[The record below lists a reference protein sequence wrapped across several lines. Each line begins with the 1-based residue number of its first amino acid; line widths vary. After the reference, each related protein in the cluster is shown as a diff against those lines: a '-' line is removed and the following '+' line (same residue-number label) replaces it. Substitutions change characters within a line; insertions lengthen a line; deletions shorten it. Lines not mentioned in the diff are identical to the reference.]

1 MELAGELGVAEL
13 DRVIA
18 GIRARREARRRGDF
32 PRPRPDVDPERA
44 VRQHAAP
51 FFIALA
57 RCFQSR
63 EANPN
68 GAQPLFTAHSS
79 YLLSRGILGRGQV
92 WLAEKDGGATRLYP
106 LTDYEPRKGE
116 ALEQSY
122 FAGGHGA
129 APVVPSGFPHRPDR

>member
-1 MELAGELGVAEL
+1 M
-13 DRVIA
+13 
-18 GIRARREARRRGDF
+18 
-32 PRPRPDVDPERA
+32 
-44 VRQHAAP
+44 P

-57 RCFQSR
+57 RRFQSR

-68 GAQPLFTAHSS
+68 GAQLLFTAHNS

-116 ALEQSY
+116 ALEQGH
-122 FAGGHGA
+122 FAGRYGA